1 MRAAASMAARSPPVV
16 TASVSL
22 DSQAVRIYLAHGASG
37 NIDTIKPWTT
47 ALRKRGFD
55 ARPVGLPRTSAE
67 RAQPVYRELIES
79 ETSAAG
85 LDLAKDVVI
94 GGHSFG
100 GRVASLIAAEQP
112 VAGLVLL
119 SYPLHRPGRPD
130 ELRVDHWPRIT
141 CPVLLL
147 SGESD
152 PFARIELLR
161 IQVQTLRHAELV
173 TYPGL
178 GHGLTKVMDDAV
190 GRIAEFLT

>member
-22 DSQAVRIYLAHGASG
+22 DSRAVRIYLAHGASG

-55 ARPVGLPRTSAE
+55 ARPVGLPRASAE

-161 IQVQTLRHAELV
+161 MQVQTLRHAELV

-178 GHGLTKVMDDAV
+178 GHGLTRSWTTPS
-190 GRIAEFLT
+190 GGSPSS

>member
-1 MRAAASMAARSPPVV
+1 M
-16 TASVSL
+16 
-22 DSQAVRIYLAHGASG
+22 RIYLAHGASG
-37 NIDTIKPWTT
+37 NIDTIRPWTA

-55 ARPVGLPRTSAE
+55 ARPVGLPRGSAE
-67 RAQPVYRELIES
+67 RALPVYRALIES
-79 ETSAAG
+79 DARSAGIEPAI
-85 LDLAKDVVI
+85 DVVI

-100 GRVASLIAAEQP
+100 GRVASLVAAEQP
-112 VAGLVLL
+112 VRGLVLL

-130 ELRVDHWPRIT
+130 ELRVEHWSRII

-161 IQVQTLRHAELV
+161 QEVQLITNAELV

-190 GRIAEFLT
+190 GRIVDFLG